1 MTQKKLQGCAVAK
14 KRCYCVVATDMRFND
29 VVAMT
34 PQEMMMVQ
42 LKFGERLD
50 IADWTETFNLQPEQ
64 LTEFKGEK
72 YGVETTQ
79 RLTYED
85 LMSMCTTGRI

>member
-1 MTQKKLQGCAVAK
+1 
-14 KRCYCVVATDMRFND
+14 MRFND